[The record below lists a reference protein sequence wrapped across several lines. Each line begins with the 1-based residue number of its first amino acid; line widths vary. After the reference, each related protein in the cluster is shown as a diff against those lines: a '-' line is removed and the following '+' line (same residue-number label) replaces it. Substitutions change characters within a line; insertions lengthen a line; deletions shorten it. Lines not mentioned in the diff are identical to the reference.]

1 MSTQSTSWTNVQDFL
16 QENDSQTG
24 DRFHRTQWDELCR
37 IASGIA
43 GQPECKALDELAC
56 GLYNIVRPLEF
67 PDKTRWAARVHI
79 GRGESPLVTSA
90 KLESEI
96 ATMQFIKEY
105 SDVPVPR
112 VFAYEVDEDNPVGAA
127 FILME
132 FLPGTAAMDA
142 LGGHKI
148 HRGIIPKEYRPNFY
162 RSVAKSHVG
171 TSFQPIH
178 SRSAVILGNLHTHFI
193 I

>member
-1 MSTQSTSWTNVQDFL
+1 MSTKSTSWVNVQDFL
-16 QENDSQTG
+16 QENDRQTA
-24 DRFHRTQWDELCR
+24 DCFHRTQWNELCR
-37 IASGIA
+37 IASGLA
-43 GQPECKALDELAC
+43 GQVECKALDELAR

-79 GRGESPLVTSA
+79 GRGNSPLVNST

-105 SDVPVPR
+105 SDLPVPR

-132 FLPGTAAMDA
+132 FLPGTVALDA

-148 HRGIIPKEYRPNFY
+148 HRGIIPKEYRQNFY
-162 RSVAKSHVG
+162 RSVTKSHV
-171 TSFQPIH
+171 S
-178 SRSAVILGNLHTHFI
+178 SLSSLCILGPL
-193 I
+193 